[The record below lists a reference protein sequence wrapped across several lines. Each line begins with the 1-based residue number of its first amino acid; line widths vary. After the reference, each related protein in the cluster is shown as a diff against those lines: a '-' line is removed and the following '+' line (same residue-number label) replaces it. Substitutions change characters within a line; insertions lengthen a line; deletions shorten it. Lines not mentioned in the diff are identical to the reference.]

1 MKKLLA
7 LLLCL
12 LMLAAFAVTASAA
25 GMTLTATASKTTVY
39 LDDELVI
46 SVSVS
51 GSDAYTSL
59 GFIIEYD
66 TGVFEYKS
74 RSWGEATDDS
84 ELTSFDKNS
93 GTMSAA
99 WEEAGTHTGQ
109 LITITLKVKKA
120 TPGNTTIRLKEVKCN
135 NSATNSAVSIT
146 ESSVQIALA
155 CEHTYPKNP
164 DGSFIYTQEGD
175 KHKQTCEKCGTP
187 KLEEHDWNDGVGKPD
202 PTCTDPG
209 TVEHTCII
217 CHTTKT
223 ENVNALGHA
232 WDNDCDTTCNRGCG
246 ETRVANHNYV
256 LVNTDPEAHWY
267 KCDCGE
273 LKPGSWEKH
282 VPGAEPTATSAQVC
296 TVCNY
301 EIKPAIAHTHV
312 METEWTTDST
322 YHWHR
327 CQGKNPSCYYV
338 EDKAKHDYDNACD
351 VNCNTC
357 GYIREAPHNYKQ
369 EWQANATGHWN
380 VCTACNA
387 SSQVFDHVPGPEA
400 TADTP
405 QTCQE
410 CGFVLKRELSHVHNY
425 ADTWYSDDE
434 SHWQSCTEC
443 AETTTVE
450 AHTWDQGTDLE
461 DGKVRFTCTVCAK
474 ELVADAIE
482 ETLPTTVPTTPPA
495 TQKPTEPAKSDGFP
509 WQWAGIAAI
518 ILLVI
523 GVVLLVIEFIRS
535 RKSNMHG
542 RFSK

>member
-1 MKKLLA
+1 MKKIIPILLCVLLISVLA
-7 LLLCL
+7 LSVSAEGSSVALTPSAANLERGGTFTITADLTNTESINLCSVVL
-12 LMLAAFAVTASAA
+12 TFDTEVFELVGGSYAEGAAFGQVAMKNQYAAGTLMLGSATKLSGKVFTFEFKVKDNAALGTYTFTPTASIGENVHIPA
-25 GMTLTATASKTTVY
+25 TAT
-39 LDDELVI
+39 
-46 SVSVS
+46 SV
-51 GSDAYTSL
+51 
-59 GFIIEYD
+59 
-66 TGVFEYKS
+66 
-74 RSWGEATDDS
+74 
-84 ELTSFDKNS
+84 
-93 GTMSAA
+93 
-99 WEEAGTHTGQ
+99 
-109 LITITLKVKKA
+109 TIV
-120 TPGNTTIRLKEVKCN
+120 CN
-135 NSATNSAVSIT
+135 
-146 ESSVQIALA
+146 
-155 CEHTYPKNP
+155 HTYPKNP

-474 ELVADAIE
+474 ELVADAIV